1 MKTHRFP
8 LLRLAAFASIAA
20 TSLVF
25 AAETSDKKVGFD
37 QKLELHGITFHVTC
51 PNEGSVNRVKIVPSG
66 LTEDN
71 KPIDVEVDGYVTGAE
86 VADLNADGSPEIYV
100 YTQSAGS
107 GSYASLIAYAANHN
121 KSITPVTLP
130 DLSKDK
136 KASAGFSG
144 HDAFAVVE
152 NRLIRRFPLYK
163 KTDTNSQPSGK
174 IRQIQYRLVAGEAG
188 WILRADK
195 VVEY

>member
-8 LLRLAAFASIAA
+8 LLRLAAFAGIAA
-20 TSLVF
+20 NSLIF

-107 GSYASLIAYAANHN
+107 GSYASLIAYAANRN

-144 HDAFAVVE
+144 HDTFAVVE

-174 IRQIQYRLVAGEAG
+174 TRQIQYRLVAGEAG